1 LARAAPGLAAGW
13 AEGLSGKV
21 GQRKMVIADEPCA
34 FQTEAPVAEP
44 FLRAMRRRLDRDCG
58 PVHEHHADLRRS
70 ALSARTSL
78 QSAGEKAEADRK
90 RESLRVAAIDC
101 EYAAKLDDLR
111 YIPSEGEGRL
121 GAGACPLRPRAPLR
135 GPDQAAQGRAR
146 CVPQFLMNC
155 AWGTSELD
163 NVMS

>member
-1 LARAAPGLAAGW
+1 
-13 AEGLSGKV
+13 
-21 GQRKMVIADEPCA
+21 
-34 FQTEAPVAEP
+34 
-44 FLRAMRRRLDRDCG
+44 MRRRLDRDCG

-101 EYAAKLDDLR
+101 EYAKLDDLR
-111 YIPSEGEGRL
+111 HLPSEGEGRL